1 MLEERISKALNIS
14 SAGVKAVINLYD
26 ADATIPFIARYRK
39 EMTGGL
45 DEVQIGDIVDTYE
58 SLKNLIKRREA
69 ILKSMTEQGV
79 LTSELK
85 TQIEATWDLNEL
97 EDIYLPF
104 KPKKKTRASIARE
117 LGLETLAKIIMSQND
132 GNLQSQ
138 AKRFVKGE
146 LKTAGEAI
154 EKALDIIAEWVS
166 ESKLSRDI
174 TRRAFNTSAKIVVK
188 KKRGTIDNEDKYSA
202 YFDWNEPLKKCASHR
217 FLAIKRGESEG
228 VLSSKIEVDQK
239 DLQLRLERVFVKQ
252 NNESGDQVKLAL
264 KDASKRLLVPSI
276 SKEFEQNHKLKS
288 DQEAI
293 KVFSQNLRQLLLAAP
308 LGNKKIF
315 LNHLR
320 L

>member
-1 MLEERISKALNIS
+1 MMLEERISKALNIS

-117 LGLETLAKIIMSQND
+117 LGLAIIKAETD
-132 GNLQSQ
+132 G
-138 AKRFVKGE
+138 
-146 LKTAGEAI
+146 
-154 EKALDIIAEWVS
+154 
-166 ESKLSRDI
+166 
-174 TRRAFNTSAKIVVK
+174 
-188 KKRGTIDNEDKYSA
+188 
-202 YFDWNEPLKKCASHR
+202 
-217 FLAIKRGESEG
+217 
-228 VLSSKIEVDQK
+228 
-239 DLQLRLERVFVKQ
+239 
-252 NNESGDQVKLAL
+252 
-264 KDASKRLLVPSI
+264 
-276 SKEFEQNHKLKS
+276 
-288 DQEAI
+288 
-293 KVFSQNLRQLLLAAP
+293 
-308 LGNKKIF
+308 
-315 LNHLR
+315 
-320 L
+320 